1 MTPSLPRSPGVTR
14 AVRAVLAVLAVLGV
28 PLGLPLG
35 AGCVHGPAHPEVR
48 ALTDADVALR
58 LAQQAERRRAV
69 EGVAKASL
77 PGLGGA
83 VLNATVDL
91 AAQAPARLSV
101 AVRSFFEAPQ
111 QIFVADGDTVTLYD
125 ATTGTPRF
133 SRGPARADTLARV
146 LGVALAPDDAV
157 ALILGRPPVLPRE
170 QLAAPRVRLVDV
182 DDNRG
187 TFRAAIE
194 RVGRGRLVV
203 TARASDNALVALEV
217 MHGDGRPLL
226 RATCSDFVDVDGVA
240 FAQRIEIA
248 RADGEAGL
256 VLSMTTATWNP
267 PALPDTAFV
276 LDVPPGMP
284 VEPL

>member
-1 MTPSLPRSPGVTR
+1 MTAPRLPRLVVAGVI
-14 AVRAVLAVLAVLGV
+14 AVAVAGPFA
-28 PLGLPLG
+28 PLG
-35 AGCVHGPAHPEVR
+35 AGCVHVPAHPEVR

-58 LAQQAERRRAV
+58 LTQQAERRRAV
-69 EGVAKASL
+69 DGVAKASL

-91 AAQAPARLSV
+91 AAEAPARLSV

-125 ATTGTPRF
+125 ATSGTPRF

-157 ALILGRPPVLPRE
+157 ALILGRAPVLARE

-182 DDNRG
+182 DDDQG
-187 TFRAAIE
+187 TYRAAIE

-203 TARASDNALVALEV
+203 TARARDDAIVALEM

-226 RATCSDFVDVDGVA
+226 QATCSDFVVVGGVA

-276 LDVPPGMP
+276 LEVPPGLP